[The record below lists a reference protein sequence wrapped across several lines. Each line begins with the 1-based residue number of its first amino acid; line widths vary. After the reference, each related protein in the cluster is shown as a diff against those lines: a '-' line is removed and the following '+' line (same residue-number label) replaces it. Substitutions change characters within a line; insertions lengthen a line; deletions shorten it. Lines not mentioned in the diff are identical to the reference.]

1 MQYLIPGFVRVT
13 RAKTKTVNHILMQ
26 IEFTGA
32 FEGLR
37 KDREG
42 EVKLI
47 LAIPLSDEAKVREI
61 PVQTTLKITI
71 ESEDE

>member
-1 MQYLIPGFVRVT
+1 
-13 RAKTKTVNHILMQ
+13 MQ

-71 ESEDE
+71 ESEDCKTSNYGRRNNAIC